1 MASGHRPV
9 YHFGGDRGSITSQTE
24 DNYEET
30 AHATGNIDSDFQG
43 ARDRTSSMT
52 SIVSKQCEE
61 ETAYGDSD
69 SDIETAWIDDSKPV
83 TRDDAVI
90 NLSLSSSRLKW
101 LRFYLEFITFQWY
114 PQNASIK
121 RKAFWAMMQCL
132 IVIFFCICYAYD
144 MGAFH
149 NRSLIEEELK
159 ETVTAAKNIVW
170 SLRYLEMYIL
180 GLYYFRKRHLERM
193 LTEVILTRRY
203 WKKVRRTIFKTGAAV
218 LIGVFV
224 VPVFSRV
231 TQMNITTEKVESFDL
246 KEIVLSLIFSVLARL
261 VALPIFIVFI
271 FEVYIIF
278 SRVRFFKEQVQKWRE
293 GKEKIRNRFI
303 DIKITIRRAER
314 AFQPFLLIHLLL
326 LLILLIPS
334 IFSFAERIQTESY
347 YKQTYTDQAELT
359 RARETPRDPNIIVDI
374 GKQNYSQPQQLA
386 IYLRLADSKVNKNTT
401 QSQAFKKHTVSKTDG
416 WMITK
421 IICGALADFLE
432 MLVLYSLPIV
442 FLAKLH
448 KIMTSLPEVVQDLK
462 YSEQREGDYL
472 FDDDEILNKVKGY
485 LENGRG
491 IRILGIDLTGVKAVL
506 LTLLMPFLTTAIHL
520 LFVHVDLN

>member
-9 YHFGGDRGSITSQTE
+9 YHFGGDRGSNTLQTE

-52 SIVSKQCEE
+52 SIVSQQCEE
-61 ETAYGDSD
+61 KT
-69 SDIETAWIDDSKPV
+69 
-83 TRDDAVI
+83 TRDDADI

-101 LRFYLEFITFQWY
+101 LRFYLKFITFQWY
-114 PQNASIK
+114 PQNASTK
-121 RKAFWAMMQCL
+121 RKTFWALMQCL
-132 IVIFFCICYAYD
+132 IVIFLCICYAYD
-144 MGAFH
+144 MGGFH
-149 NRSLIEEELK
+149 NRSLIGEELK

-170 SLRYLEMYIL
+170 SFRFLEMYIL

-193 LTEVILTRRY
+193 LSEVILTKRY
-203 WKKVRRTIFKTGAAV
+203 WKKVRRTIFKTGAVV

-224 VPVFSRV
+224 VPVFFRV
-231 TQMNITTEKVESFDL
+231 IQMNITTKKVESFDL
-246 KEIVLSLIFSVLARL
+246 KEIVLSLLFSVLARL

-293 GKEKIRNRFI
+293 GKEKVRNRFI

-359 RARETPRDPNIIVDI
+359 RARETPNGIVDI
-374 GKQNYSQPQQLA
+374 GKQNNSQPQQLA
-386 IYLRLADSKVNKNTT
+386 IYLRLADSKVSKNTT
-401 QSQAFKKHTVSKTDG
+401 QSQAFKMHTVSKTDG

-448 KIMTSLPEVVQDLK
+448 KIITSLPEVVQDLK
-462 YSEQREGDYL
+462 YSEQQEGDYL
-472 FDDDEILNKVKGY
+472 FDDDEILSKVKGY

-491 IRILGIDLTGVKAVL
+491 IRILGVDLTGVKAVL

>member
-1 MASGHRPV
+1 MEN
-9 YHFGGDRGSITSQTE
+9 D
-24 DNYEET
+24 YEET
-30 AHATGNIDSDFQG
+30 THATGSINSDFQG

-52 SIVSKQCEE
+52 SIVSQQCEE
-61 ETAYGDSD
+61 KTTYEESD
-69 SDIETAWIDDSKPV
+69 SDKEAPWIDDSKPV

-101 LRFYLEFITFQWY
+101 LRFYLKFITFQWY
-114 PQNASIK
+114 PQNASTK
-121 RKAFWAMMQCL
+121 RKTFWALMQCL
-132 IVIFFCICYAYD
+132 IVIFLCICYAYD
-144 MGAFH
+144 MGGFH
-149 NRSLIEEELK
+149 NRSLIGEELK

-170 SLRYLEMYIL
+170 SFRYLEMSIL

-193 LTEVILTRRY
+193 LSEVILTRRY
-203 WKKVRRTIFKTGAAV
+203 WKKVRRTIFKTGAVV

-231 TQMNITTEKVESFDL
+231 IQMNITTEKVESFDL
-246 KEIVLSLIFSVLARL
+246 KEIVLSLLFSVLARL

-293 GKEKIRNRFI
+293 GKEKVRNRFI

-359 RARETPRDPNIIVDI
+359 RARETPRDPNSIVDI
-374 GKQNYSQPQQLA
+374 GKQNNSQPQQLA

-448 KIMTSLPEVVQDLK
+448 KIMTSLSEVIHDLK
-462 YSEQREGDYL
+462 YSGQREGDYL
-472 FDDDEILNKVKGY
+472 FDNDEILSKVKGY
-485 LENGRG
+485 LENGKG